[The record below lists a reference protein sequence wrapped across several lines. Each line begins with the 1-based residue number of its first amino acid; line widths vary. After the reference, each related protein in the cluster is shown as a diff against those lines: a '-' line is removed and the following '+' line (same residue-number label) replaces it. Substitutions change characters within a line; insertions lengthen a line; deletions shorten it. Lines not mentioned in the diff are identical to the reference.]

1 MKTFFRIL
9 PWAALSALLVYLVLL
24 PKGTESEQ
32 RERMVTNHSILK
44 EMESLGKLEL
54 VKYNFKEITEL
65 TDISET
71 YFNLFKLGP
80 DQKIALISEGEAV
93 GCIDLTLLGESDIS
107 NLSDTLYLRLPRPEI
122 CYYKLDL
129 DNTRIYSLQTNY
141 FEDDAEF
148 IQEAYKQAEEEIRSA
163 ALRSG
168 IIDQTRSNAELVLRP
183 MLERLSGKVV
193 IIQHGLDTHLPEPAK

>member
-24 PKGTESEQ
+24 PKGSENVQ
-32 RERMVTNHSILK
+32 EERMITNHSILK
-44 EMESLGKLEL
+44 EMESMVKLEL
-54 VKYNFKEITEL
+54 VRYNFKEITEL

-107 NLSDTLYLRLPRPEI
+107 NLSDTVYLRLPNPEI
-122 CYYKLDL
+122 CYYKLDM

-148 IQEAYKQAEEEIRSA
+148 IQEAYKQAEQEIRSA

-168 IIDQTRSNAELVLRP
+168 ILDQTRNNAELVLRP
-183 MLERLSGKVV
+183 MLEQMSGKVV
-193 IIQHGLDTHLPEPAK
+193 IIQHGLDTKLPEPVK